1 MDSEARDAENVTG
14 ERYSFLLPDHSCGTV
29 AALEEIFP
37 MGKQLHSH
45 QSMGSYPV
53 FFGQTWE
60 FGITVAA
67 LSPSLM

>member
-14 ERYSFLLPDHSCGTV
+14 ERYGFLLPDHSCGTV

-45 QSMGSYPV
+45 QSMGSHPV
-53 FFGQTWE
+53 FFRSKL
-60 FGITVAA
+60 GIWTFTDVA
-67 LSPSLM
+67 LIKM